1 MLAVTRKNFNLAVT
15 RDLGGNNHWQ
25 YLRQRQILCS
35 ILKYMIKSPRM
46 KKGTRSISFNQMQQI
61 DKMDYFHV
69 IKRHSLL
76 NGVTGRA
83 RTYPLF
89 WNSFPVSGGFD
100 HFGSIKTTKS
110 KFMIKMKSASVVHPT
125 LINWTCNLCRIYDNV
140 LHVSP
145 SKVGAIKR
153 TTFLKHFATF
163 LKFCFMLLKN
173 VIVDNLV
180 IDAYYRIR
188 TNLVVRIVFL

>member
-1 MLAVTRKNFNLAVT
+1 M
-15 RDLGGNNHWQ
+15 
-25 YLRQRQILCS
+25 S
-35 ILKYMIKSPRM
+35 
-46 KKGTRSISFNQMQQI
+46 
-61 DKMDYFHV
+61 YFHIIIV
-69 IKRHSLL
+69 HSLL

-125 LINWTCNLCRIYDNV
+125 LINWTCNLCCIYDNV

-153 TTFLKHFATF
+153 TTFLKHLVIF
-163 LKFCFMLLKN
+163 LKFCFMIFKN
-173 VIVDNLV
+173 VTVDNLEMH
-180 IDAYYRIR
+180 AYCRIR
-188 TNLVVRIVFL
+188 VNLAVHIVFPLINARFT